1 MKWEEE
7 VIKEPPK
14 TTALSG
20 RLVYVSLTVELASIM
35 NNLKCY
41 FSIIIIIIDHARISV
56 L

>member
-20 RLVYVSLTVELASIM
+20 RLVYMSLTVELSRNQNKFHHYLLNYM
-35 NNLKCY
+35 LCT
-41 FSIIIIIIDHARISV
+41 